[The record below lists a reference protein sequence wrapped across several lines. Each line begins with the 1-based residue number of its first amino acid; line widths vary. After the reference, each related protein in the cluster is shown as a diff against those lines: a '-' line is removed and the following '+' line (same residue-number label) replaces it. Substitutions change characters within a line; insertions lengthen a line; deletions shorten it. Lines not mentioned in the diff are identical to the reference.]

1 MKDRERDME
10 IEIAR
15 ERKGIKRREGYSG
28 WKD

>member
-15 ERKGIKRREGYSG
+15 EREGIKRREGYTG
-28 WKD
+28 GRD